1 MKLTKAKLQEIIKEE
16 INSMQTLI
24 PGTVGP
30 DASPDQVEVS
40 MVNALRMMASN
51 LPELTIDDLEK
62 DENLSRAVRT
72 LYKSLKDRGALPAGR
87 RRGEQAFVAMLDGIL
102 GSGRAIGGHK

>member
-1 MKLTKAKLQEIIKEE
+1 MKLSKARLRQIIKEE
-16 INSMQTLI
+16 VDSMQTLV
-24 PGTVGP
+24 PGTVRD

-51 LPELTIDDLEK
+51 LPELTIGDLEK

-87 RRGEQAFVAMLDGIL
+87 REEPAFVAMLNGIL